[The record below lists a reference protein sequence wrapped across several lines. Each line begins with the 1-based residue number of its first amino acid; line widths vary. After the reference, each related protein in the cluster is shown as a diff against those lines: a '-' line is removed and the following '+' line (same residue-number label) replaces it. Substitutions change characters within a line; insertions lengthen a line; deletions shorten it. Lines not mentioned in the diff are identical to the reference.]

1 MNSSASEL
9 TRPLAA
15 DVDVSDD
22 ELIVHLTDGRSIS
35 APITWYPRLA
45 NGSAQE
51 RANWTL
57 TGSGHG
63 VHWPDLEEDISV
75 EALLDGRRS
84 NESSSSLRK
93 WLAARGT

>member
-1 MNSSASEL
+1 MNSSASEF

-35 APITWYPRLA
+35 VPITWYPRLA
-45 NGSAQE
+45 NGTPQE

-63 VHWPDLEEDISV
+63 VHWPDLDEDISV
-75 EALLDGRRS
+75 EALLEGRRS
-84 NESSSSLRK
+84 NESSSSLKK
-93 WLAARGT
+93 WLTARGT